1 MAAVVVALIA
11 ILLAP
16 VSPPS
21 GSCADVFIIGA
32 RGSGQPAGFGAQA
45 EPVVEAI
52 EEGLRGSG
60 LIVESAPLDYP
71 AVSISESFG
80 LVLLNGG
87 YDRSVRA
94 GAIEL
99 ISELAGISRECPRSE
114 VVLVGY
120 SQGAQAI
127 KSALEDLPPR
137 HRIAAVAVGVEAGPK
152 GAVDDVGD
160 GTAHA
165 SLIRGACILISLRSR
180 ILVGAGALF
189 EQRKRCQ
196 AGGVAGGR
204 RIIKRTDA
212 VQPSQAQIN
221 RCVDVV
227 TEICHLRLCAT
238 HAQRKK

>member
-71 AVSISESFG
+71 AISISESFG

-99 ISELAGISRECPRSE
+99 ISELAGISSDCPRSE

-137 HRIAAVAVGVEAGPK
+137 HRIAAVVLLADPTRDPA
-152 GAVDDVGD
+152 
-160 GTAHA
+160 
-165 SLIRGACILISLRSR
+165 
-180 ILVGAGALF
+180 
-189 EQRKRCQ
+189 Q
-196 AGGVAGGR
+196 AGIVRLGDPSGEGGGSFGPVELRDHFRAVTIDVCAEGDSVCDRARSSLVAHVEGYGEAPEWVMPW
-204 RIIKRTDA
+204 IEAELVDGLRTSSG
-212 VQPSQAQIN
+212 P
-221 RCVDVV
+221 R
-227 TEICHLRLCAT
+227 
-238 HAQRKK
+238 